1 MGMVSCKCKS
11 VPSASSRI
19 VPESLLLYVPTSPT
33 VVGKLLAEGP
43 ARAGIS
49 EAGRLDAE

>member
-1 MGMVSCKCKS
+1 MGMESYKCKS

-19 VPESLLLYVPTSPT
+19 VPESLLPYVPTSPA
-33 VVGKLLAEGP
+33 VAGKLLAEGL

-49 EAGRLDAE
+49 EAGWLDAE